1 MRLPLVL
8 AALLA
13 ILPHAVQA
21 APVRDAKMVALAT
34 RLFPTLAAVQTTP
47 GAIDKVRE
55 DRGAAVA
62 LAERRRR
69 AEACGRDAACLVR
82 RGLWTP
88 AEQEALARAIGTG
101 AAGATARLRSPDDNT
116 RAGVLRELQ
125 GLNGI
130 LKVYGQAEQPRYP
143 LIDGPVDAPGSK
155 TFDQRLAAAAALA
168 QVGNDDPVTAL
179 DPSIGLALALLDVN
193 DRDGAIA
200 FDPLEVRENAQAA
213 ARARQ
218 LDWSRYRF
226 TAIILTGVGPDDL
239 ATPLSPLGKLNVRM
253 AARRFGDGVAPF
265 IIVSGS
271 AVHPRGT
278 PYVEAIEMRRAL
290 IERYG
295 VPADAIVLEP
305 YARHT
310 TTNLRNAV
318 RRLMALGAPL
328 DRDAL
333 ILTNPVQSAAIESPG
348 FAERNARELGYQ
360 PGKVGRRLSP
370 NELAF
375 RPDPVS
381 ARVDPADP
389 VDP

>member
-1 MRLPLVL
+1 MIAMRLPLVL

-13 ILPHAVQA
+13 VLPHAAEA

-34 RLFPTLAAVQTTP
+34 RLFPTLVAVQTTP
-47 GAIDKVRE
+47 GAMEKVRG
-55 DRGAAVA
+55 DRGAVVA

-69 AEACGRDAACLVR
+69 TEACGRDAICLVR
-82 RGLWTP
+82 QEVWTP
-88 AEQEALARAIGTG
+88 TEQQALARAIDT
-101 AAGATARLRSPDDNT
+101 GATARP
-116 RAGVLRELQ
+116 RAPGDGIRASVLRELQ

-130 LKVYGQAEQPRYP
+130 LKVYGQAERPRYP

-213 ARARQ
+213 TRARQ

-278 PYVEAIEMRRAL
+278 PYVEAVEMRRAL

-333 ILTNPVQSAAIESPG
+333 ILTNPVQSAAIESPD

-370 NELAF
+370 NELTF

-381 ARVDPADP
+381 GRVDPADP